1 MKIIINIGNLQN
13 NNFYVNDAAIL
24 NDIKVQENN
33 KKLKIIIIS
42 THFNRII
49 A

>member
-1 MKIIINIGNLQN
+1 
-13 NNFYVNDAAIL
+13 VNDAAIL

-33 KKLKIIIIS
+33 KKLKTIIIS
-42 THFNRII
+42 THFNLII

>member
-1 MKIIINIGNLQN
+1 
-13 NNFYVNDAAIL
+13 VNDAAIL

-33 KKLKIIIIS
+33 KKLKTIS